1 MSQCQSR
8 SIELADVETRQ
19 GTGTNACGGTGH
31 KGTKLCDRNFD
42 HGDSERVTLLVDDVL
57 VKGNSPSDGGTCVF
71 CARCAA
77 VYAERRAE
85 LGCASCLR
93 LRHPG
98 TLDAK
103 RLGEG
108 LDLTRLC
115 VECAFTTVV
124 GAGEARL
131 AAAEEAG

>member
-42 HGDSERVTLLVDDVL
+42 HGDSERVTLLVDDVH

-77 VYAERRAE
+77 VYA
-85 LGCASCLR
+85 
-93 LRHPG
+93 
-98 TLDAK
+98 
-103 RLGEG
+103 
-108 LDLTRLC
+108 TRPH
-115 VECAFTTVV
+115 AP
-124 GAGEARL
+124 R
-131 AAAEEAG
+131 